1 MAAYVT
7 YEYYKTIYGESA
19 IPETDFNR
27 LEWEARR
34 KIDSIT
40 GNKLKFAFPTDEE
53 DAETVKRCLCKF
65 IEIAKDIEDATKRVS
80 EAQGYV
86 TDEVGT
92 HGKMISSVT
101 SGSESVSYT
110 AKSETGSTVID
121 AVLSDKGMQDKL
133 YYDTAKGYLYGI
145 RDAKG
150 THLLYSGL

>member
-1 MAAYVT
+1 MAAYVD
-7 YEYYKTIYGESA
+7 YEYCKSIYGDTA
-19 IPETDFNR
+19 IPEADFNR

-40 GNKLKFAFPTDEE
+40 GNKLKFAFPTDED
-53 DAETVKRCLCKF
+53 DAETVRRCVCKF
-65 IEIAKDIEDATKRVS
+65 IEIAADIEAATKRVS
-80 EAQGYV
+80 EGQGYV

-133 YYDTAKGYLYGI
+133 YYDTAKDYLYGI
-145 RDAKG
+145 NDANG
-150 THLLYSGL
+150 MRLLYAGL